1 MQESENLF
9 ITLDM
14 PDFVAQ
20 IPLPKSGISRMSVNK
35 LNNYLSLTSKL
46 LLMIYVITN

>member
-20 IPLPKSGISRMSVNK
+20 IPLPQIWH
-35 LNNYLSLTSKL
+35 
-46 LLMIYVITN
+46 I